1 MCYSLSHLL
10 ATALTLQQTDE
21 ENPRLY
27 DDADITPT
35 ITQCDVT
42 MRAIVTRPSGG
53 DVIQTEVYPGQSKDD
68 TGCDVTHAAYSLT

>member
-10 ATALTLQQTDE
+10 AAALTLQHTDE
-21 ENPRLY
+21 ENPSLY

-42 MRAIVTRPSGG
+42 MRAIVTRPSG

-68 TGCDVTHAAYSLT
+68 TGSDVTHAPYSLT